1 MLLERLSATT
11 GLVESADELMDGARL
26 LAAFIGRL
34 EAADPAIAV
43 SVAIALDGHGLV
55 LISAGADGRDLNR
68 CQFRNGTGPGPASW
82 ATGRRRRWL
91 ASDDGAVLDAE
102 MRGRGYRSAIAD
114 PIPLDDLLDNGVE
127 PVGTERGESLAIVTM
142 WCRDD
147 DADGLDAHALT
158 DLAELVEA
166 TACQLAV
173 LATAVALEQQLRN
186 GDDIVHQAE
195 GALIEREGI
204 SAAEARRRVEQ
215 RALRRSTS
223 LTEAARELLG
233 SM

>member
-1 MLLERLSATT
+1 MLLERLSTT
-11 GLVESADELMDGARL
+11 SGLVESADELMDGARL
-26 LAAFIGRL
+26 LAAFVGRL

-68 CQFRNGTGPGPASW
+68 CQFRSGIGPGPASL

-102 MRGRGYRSAIAD
+102 MTERGYRSAIAD
-114 PIPLDDLLDNGVE
+114 PILLADPSDNGVE
-127 PVGTERGESLAIVTM
+127 PGGTDREESVAIVTT
-142 WCRDD
+142 WCRGD
-147 DADGLDAHALT
+147 DADGLDPRSLAY
-158 DLAELVEA
+158 LAELVRA
-166 TACQLAV
+166 TACQLSI
-173 LATAVALEQQLRN
+173 LATAVALEQQLSN

-195 GALIEREGI
+195 GALIEREGLTV
-204 SAAEARRRVEQ
+204 AEARRRVEQ
-215 RALRRSTS
+215 RARSRSTS